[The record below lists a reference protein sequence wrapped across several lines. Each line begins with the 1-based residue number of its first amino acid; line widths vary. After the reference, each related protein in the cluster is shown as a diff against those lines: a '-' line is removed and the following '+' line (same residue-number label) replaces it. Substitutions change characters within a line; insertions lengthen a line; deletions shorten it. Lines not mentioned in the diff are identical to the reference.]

1 MSDLPDHRDAE
12 VKGMGF
18 ADCEKKSSFECEGR
32 RVTVVGYIKLT
43 HIHSSGKKHKTKLPV
58 NDTRQASVLLGM
70 CTASG

>member
-1 MSDLPDHRDAE
+1 
-12 VKGMGF
+12 MGF
-18 ADCEKKSSFECEGR
+18 ADCEKKSSFECEGW

-43 HIHSSGKKHKTKLPV
+43 HIHSSGKKYKTKLPV